1 MAEER
6 EVKIKSVMST
16 LVFLPIVL
24 VLCRTDDAHAQDQFK
39 RAEASLAMGRHVE
52 INALDDFGLHD
63 NKMYLAGHLLY
74 NFSAT
79 QSIGVRF
86 GRTAHPR
93 IEWFAT
99 YRYNWRQRQPTR
111 IYFEVGLGANEPL
124 ESFFNKGMRFSMAFA
139 VGIKRFLGE
148 HWSLSLE
155 SRGVGFTQKKDP
167 FTDEIVT
174 VHILSFALGYLF

>member
-1 MAEER
+1 MIAKT
-6 EVKIKSVMST
+6 VLFVFVI
-16 LVFLPIVL
+16 LFLPL
-24 VLCRTDDAHAQDQFK
+24 QKGDAQDQEG
-39 RAEASLAMGRHVE
+39 RAEVFLAMGTHVE
-52 INALDDFGLHD
+52 INALDDLGLQD

-74 NFSAT
+74 NFSAM

-86 GRTAHPR
+86 GRTAHPA

-111 IYFEVGLGANEPL
+111 IYFGVGLGASESL
-124 ESFFNKGMRFSMAFA
+124 ETFYGGGMRFSMSFA

>member
-1 MAEER
+1 MKEPITRYA
-6 EVKIKSVMST
+6 VFIPLLMLMS
-16 LVFLPIVL
+16 IVL

-39 RAEASLAMGRHVE
+39 HAEVFLAMGRHVE
-52 INALDDFGLHD
+52 LNELDDLGSRD

-74 NFSAT
+74 NFSET

-86 GRTAHPR
+86 GRTAHSK

-99 YRYNWRQRQPTR
+99 YRHSWRQRQPTR
-111 IYFEVGLGANEPL
+111 IYFGVGLGASESL
-124 ESFFNKGMRFSMAFA
+124 ETFYGGGMRFSMSFA

-148 HWSLSLE
+148 HWSLGLE

-167 FTDEIVT
+167 FTDETVT
-174 VHILSFALGYLF
+174 VNELTFALGYLF

>member
-1 MAEER
+1 MN
-6 EVKIKSVMST
+6 KSIIT
-16 LVFLPIVL
+16 LLVFLLIVL
-24 VLCRTDDAHAQDQFK
+24 VLCRTDDTYAQDQFK
-39 RAEASLAMGRHVE
+39 RAEAFLSMGTHVE
-52 INALDDFGLHD
+52 INSLGDFGLQD
-63 NKMYLAGHLLY
+63 NVMYLAGHLLY

-86 GRTAHPR
+86 GRTAHPT

-111 IYFEVGLGANEPL
+111 IYCEVGLGANEPL
-124 ESFFNKGMRFSMAFA
+124 ETLFNVGMQFSTSFA
-139 VGIKRFLGE
+139 VGIKRFWSE

-155 SRGVGFTQKKDP
+155 SRGVGFTQKKDS

>member
-1 MAEER
+1 MNESITR
-6 EVKIKSVMST
+6 HTTFISL

-24 VLCRTDDAHAQDQFK
+24 VLCRTDDAYAQDQFK
-39 RAEASLAMGRHVE
+39 RAEAFLAMGTHVE
-52 INALDDFGLHD
+52 LNALDDLGLRD

-74 NFSAT
+74 NFSAM

-86 GRTAHPR
+86 GRTAHPA

-124 ESFFNKGMRFSMAFA
+124 ETFFNKGMRFSMAFA